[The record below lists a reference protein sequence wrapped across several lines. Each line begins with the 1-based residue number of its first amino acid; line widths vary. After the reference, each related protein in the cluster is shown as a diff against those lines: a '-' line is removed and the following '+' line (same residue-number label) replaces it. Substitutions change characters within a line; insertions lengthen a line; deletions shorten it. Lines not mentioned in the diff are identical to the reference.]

1 MGLKEWIVP
10 QDKAFFDLLERHIAL
25 ADACASEF
33 KALLAD
39 DWGNLKA
46 HRERIKDLEHEADQT
61 SHQLFERLNR
71 TFITP
76 IDREDIARLA
86 HAIDDIAD
94 SVNAA
99 ATRLVLFEV
108 KGPAPP
114 MVEFIDI
121 LQAQLKELTASIRKL
136 RKPAQMAKELPPHN
150 VEIHRL
156 ENLADKVLN
165 RVVAE
170 LFKTND
176 AVHIMK
182 YKEVYEYL
190 EGATDRCEDVADVLS
205 DVVRKHG

>member
-1 MGLKEWIVP
+1 MGLKEWILP
-10 QDKAFFDLLERHIAL
+10 QDKVFFDLLERHIAL
-25 ADACASEF
+25 ADACATEF
-33 KALLAD
+33 KALLG
-39 DWGNLKA
+39 DWGNLQA
-46 HRERIKDLEHEADQT
+46 HRQKIKELEHEADIT
-61 SHQLFERLNR
+61 SHQLFERLNS

-86 HAIDDIAD
+86 HAIDDVAD
-94 SVNAA
+94 SLNAA
-99 ATRLVLFEV
+99 ATRLMLFEV
-108 KGPAPP
+108 PQPTPP
-114 MVEFIDI
+114 MGEFIDI
-121 LQAQLKELTASIRKL
+121 LQAQLKELTSAMRKL
-136 RKPAQMAKELPPHN
+136 RRPAQMQKDLAPHN